1 MTKARSHVAWT
12 ASARAIDRLKAV
24 DKAVRGT
31 GSKPRGGIVPNVH
44 PQMQIANII
53 YQIINN
59 NPYQKGGPIGIDP
72 A

>member
-1 MTKARSHVAWT
+1 
-12 ASARAIDRLKAV
+12 
-24 DKAVRGT
+24 
-31 GSKPRGGIVPNVH
+31 VPNVH